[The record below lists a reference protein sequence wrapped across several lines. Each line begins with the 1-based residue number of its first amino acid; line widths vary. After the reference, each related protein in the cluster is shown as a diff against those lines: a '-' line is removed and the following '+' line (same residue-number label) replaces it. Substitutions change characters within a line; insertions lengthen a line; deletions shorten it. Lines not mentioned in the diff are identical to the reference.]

1 MLPWAV
7 PFEHA
12 HVTRPPS
19 IDRREYLIDRY
30 LVVFESGTGCHCVCE
45 EFRTM
50 QECRHTRES
59 AGRRAAQE
67 LIANRVRSID
77 GTLVGFAHH
86 KKHDTSVRSK
96 RERSR
101 SLALQ
106 RIR

>member
-1 MLPWAV
+1 MNRV
-7 PFEHA
+7 PPI
-12 HVTRPPS
+12 VRS
-19 IDRREYLIDRY
+19 EYLIDRY
-30 LVVFESGTGCHCVCE
+30 LVVFETGAGSRCVCE

-86 KKHDTSVRSK
+86 TKHDTSIRTK

>member
-1 MLPWAV
+1 VNRTAPIAR
-7 PFEHA
+7 
-12 HVTRPPS
+12 T
-19 IDRREYLIDRY
+19 EYLIDRY
-30 LVVFESGTGCHCVCE
+30 LVVFEAGSRCHCVCE
-45 EFRTM
+45 EFRAA

-67 LIANRVRSID
+67 LIAKRVRSVD

-86 KKHDTSVRSK
+86 ERHTSRART
-96 RERSR
+96 RERPR